1 MPKITAAQ
9 EQFLKDFEKSTTEEL
24 NRHGAKL
31 LRQQLQNG
39 NLKPQELTPEQI
51 LILEKYSRTTD
62 Q

>member
-24 NRHGAKL
+24 NRHGANL

-39 NLKPQELTPEQI
+39 NLKPQELTPGQK
-51 LILEKYSRTTD
+51 LILEMYSRTTD
-62 Q
+62 